1 MDKAS
6 IVYWCFFLYSFNGS
20 VRLQLEG
27 GPIGNQ
33 LSGALAKV
41 YMLRAIQIKIDSY
54 NKQLLVDSFNISH
67 WNQIRN
73 SITSFASP

>member
-1 MDKAS
+1 MIFATDKLLDNFES
-6 IVYWCFFLYSFNGS
+6 NTFTNIFKN
-20 VRLQLEG
+20 
-27 GPIGNQ
+27 
-33 LSGALAKV
+33 
-41 YMLRAIQIKIDSY
+41 IKIDSY